1 MKSELTIN
9 GKPLRVLN
17 RFIWQRLCEFLPDG
31 RNRGKSASDIMI
43 YGYAGIAMCDSSE
56 LLTAMKSDDG
66 FFDIMAIYST
76 DLANDDI
83 EKIAQYVQDV
93 YDKLEAAQTE
103 VMSEGKQSTEAT
115 RQQSEPIASI

>member
-1 MKSELTIN
+1 
-9 GKPLRVLN
+9 
-17 RFIWQRLCEFLPDG
+17 
-31 RNRGKSASDIMI
+31 MI
-43 YGYAGIAMCDSSE
+43 YGYVGIAMCDSSE

>member
-17 RFIWQRLCEFLPDG
+17 RFIWQRLCEFLPEG

-43 YGYAGIAMCDSSE
+43 YGYTGIAMCDSSE

-66 FFDIMAIYST
+66 FFDIMAIYATSLL
-76 DLANDDI
+76 DEDI
-83 EKIAQYVQDV
+83 EKIANYVQEV
-93 YDKLEAAQTE
+93 YNKLEAAQTE
-103 VMSEGKQSTEAT
+103 VMSEGKQ
-115 RQQSEPIASI
+115 